1 MNTTSRDD
9 ALRALLVDRVGRS
22 ARRRR
27 WLVPTIGVGAFVA
40 AGALTAGALVGTGFL
55 QQTLAPE
62 DATALVETGAAG
74 DVTLLGAP
82 VVRVSDGAT
91 SLTLPDRPSGA
102 HHVAVGLQ
110 CAPPETATVTVG
122 ADEGDG
128 EPTTADCGTSITL
141 PVGSSAGERPVV
153 RVDHAGSPMTVWAA
167 WARPDPVP
175 GPSPEQQDAVEDGV
189 VTRPEYVAAWD
200 RYVGCMRAS
209 GHPVDLGPLQDPVV
223 FAIADAGRGR
233 HRRTAGAGRPS
244 CAMSTHMW
252 QNEHPDAQEFTTR
265 CGSAVRPGQRP
276 PLRRG
281 GGGGRAGGG
290 ARPDGGGDRSG
301 GAGRA
306 SRPGHH
312 AGTSLC
318 RDDGRAPSLTR
329 RGPPAGSGRLS
340 PSWRVPRG
348 CRRSSTPRRRCP
360 W

>member
-122 ADEGDG
+122 AGEGDG

-167 WARPDPVP
+167 WSRPDPVP

-209 GHPVDLGPLQDPVV
+209 GHPVDLGDEDPVV
-223 FAIADAGRGR
+223 FAIAVAAESAQADTRC
-233 HRRTAGAGRPS
+233 GAVELGQVG
-244 CAMSTHMW
+244 ALW
-252 QNEHPDAQEFTTR
+252 QAEHPDAQEFT
-265 CGSAVRPGQRP
+265 SA
-276 PLRRG
+276 
-281 GGGGRAGGG
+281 AG
-290 ARPDGGGDRSG
+290 ARYDPAADPRY
-301 GAGRA
+301 AGER
-306 SRPGHH
+306 
-312 AGTSLC
+312 
-318 RDDGRAPSLTR
+318 
-329 RGPPAGSGRLS
+329 
-340 PSWRVPRG
+340 
-348 CRRSSTPRRRCP
+348 
-360 W
+360 